1 MLESIL
7 SAYTKLATLRSGEE
21 GQTLVEYAMILG
33 LVSIVCVA
41 VVSQLG
47 SAVNSLLAPVA
58 GAF

>member
-1 MLESIL
+1 MV
-7 SAYTKLATLRSGEE
+7 KP
-21 GQTLVEYAMILG
+21 LVEYAMILG